1 MIREFR
7 KNLVIVI
14 VSAIMLSFL
23 ISGCSSTITQA
34 IISIDN
40 IEFELGCKVNEIVD
54 AGFQIGESDHVR
66 SIYYLELPKIEANT
80 TLNQEFYI
88 FRDWIPSHV
97 GICVIN
103 PSDKPAGLEDCI
115 VYKFSYNCADYLDAN
130 IESTDVRLNS
140 ISFQFT
146 DKKQV
151 VESLESQGFIFG
163 NNERAE
169 FMTMSEENSKRL
181 NNTQESSEYIIV
193 ICDIYDIKTDARL
206 IDGFEISI
214 KQG

>member
-1 MIREFR
+1 M
-7 KNLVIVI
+7 
-14 VSAIMLSFL
+14 
-23 ISGCSSTITQA
+23 
-34 IISIDN
+34 
-40 IEFELGCKVNEIVD
+40 
-54 AGFQIGESDHVR
+54 
-66 SIYYLELPKIEANT
+66 ELPKIEANT

-151 VESLESQGFIFG
+151 VESLESQGFMFG

-181 NNTQESSEYIIV
+181 NNIQESSEYIIV